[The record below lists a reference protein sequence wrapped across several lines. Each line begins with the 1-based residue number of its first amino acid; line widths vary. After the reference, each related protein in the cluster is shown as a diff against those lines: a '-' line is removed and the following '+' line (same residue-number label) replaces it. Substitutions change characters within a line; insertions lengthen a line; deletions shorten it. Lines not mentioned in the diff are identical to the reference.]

1 MVPAGCSAHGAEHPL
16 GHTPEGRPARE
27 ASGAEHRDELAA
39 STASGP
45 QS

>member
-1 MVPAGCSAHGAEHPL
+1 MVPAGRSVHGAEHAL
-16 GHTPEGRPARE
+16 GHTPAGRRARE